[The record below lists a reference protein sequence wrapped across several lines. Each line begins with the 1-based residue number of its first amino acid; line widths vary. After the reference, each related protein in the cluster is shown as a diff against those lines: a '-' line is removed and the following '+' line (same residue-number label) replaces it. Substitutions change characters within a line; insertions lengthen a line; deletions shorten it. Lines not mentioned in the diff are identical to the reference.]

1 MKFFCLEFTKETFYL
16 DQLLCCMP
24 NLIELQLEGVSL
36 KELKVRNPI
45 CIRYL
50 SLPFNVFISDEDF
63 INIVKNIPYLIQ
75 LNNNRV
81 SLLPNVLSS
90 SELAYYFKELK
101 AYFQNELQFN
111 IKALM
116 TNKDHLL

>member
-1 MKFFCLEFTKETFYL
+1 
-16 DQLLCCMP
+16 MP